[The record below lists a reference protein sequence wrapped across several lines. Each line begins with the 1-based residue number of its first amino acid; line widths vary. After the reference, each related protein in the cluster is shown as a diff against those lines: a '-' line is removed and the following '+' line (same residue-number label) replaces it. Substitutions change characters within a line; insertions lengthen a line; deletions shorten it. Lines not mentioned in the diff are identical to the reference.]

1 MACLRFGTDE
11 WGKEILELV
20 GPATATTATAAAAA
34 PSTSTPESSISS
46 RCSSKG
52 ASRNETANNK
62 APETMRTAAAGN
74 KSGPSPGV
82 SEGISAGASGGGVG
96 CVGESSKP
104 YKGENTIV
112 MMEWE
117 KPYMRALV
125 DNLHV
130 TEESDVLEIGFG
142 CGYSAD
148 RIQDFSPRSHTIVE
162 PDPVVL
168 ARLRGWAATRPGVVV
183 VEGFW
188 QSALAT
194 LGRYDAIFFD
204 DFPLPG
210 TPDSSDLR
218 GPVSRWH
225 TFIDLCVSHH
235 LPIGGR
241 ITGYLARPLPLSR
254 PGCKA
259 SPLTAFPVDVPENC
273 PYFPYGEAYIPLITR
288 VTTGA
293 RGSVARKGGAGTEY
307 AEEDAGT
314 ALASSLLLRGV
325 ERNSAAGPP
334 PPPPGG
340 ERKRQKRQVLETM
353 VRESLGLSAI
363 GE

>member
-11 WGKEILELV
+11 RGKEVLELV
-20 GPATATTATAAAAA
+20 PAAAPSVSHSGPSTSSTGSSTRPPREAGSANDEAPEGRQVAAAAA
-34 PSTSTPESSISS
+34 AGQS
-46 RCSSKG
+46 RLSPC
-52 ASRNETANNK
+52 
-62 APETMRTAAAGN
+62 RTDRVAAGA
-74 KSGPSPGV
+74 GLAVGV
-82 SEGISAGASGGGVG
+82 E
-96 CVGESSKP
+96 ESSKP

-125 DNLHV
+125 DNLGV
-130 TEESDVLEIGFG
+130 TEQSDVLEIGFG

-148 RIQDFSPRSHTIVE
+148 RIQEFRPRSHTIVE
-162 PDPVVL
+162 PDAVVL
-168 ARLRGWAATRPGVVV
+168 SRLRDWASTRPGVVI

-188 QSALAT
+188 QTALAK
-194 LGRYDAIFFD
+194 LGKYDAIFFD

-259 SPLTAFPVDVPENC
+259 SPLKAFPVDVPKNC
-273 PYFPYGEAYIPLITR
+273 PYFPYREAYLPLITR
-288 VTTGA
+288 EEAGA
-293 RGSVARKGGAGTEY
+293 RGGPAGAGAGAAGKD
-307 AEEDAGT
+307 AEEDDDAGT
-314 ALASSLLLRGV
+314 ALASALLLRGV
-325 ERNSAAGPP
+325 ERNSEVGVQQARS
-334 PPPPGG
+334 PGG
-340 ERKRQKRQVLETM
+340 ERKRQKRLVLEAM